1 MKNKLEEILSVLNTN
16 NEVNLSIF
24 LYQTR
29 RNKNPERYKIYK
41 MLIDAQIKNV
51 MINVVK
57 SEIKNFIELIE
68 DNDNKVLGYN
78 PDLEQDIFMIK
89 KSEIY
94 FLKKIWPYL
103 VEEEE
108 PEILEIEHFSN
119 KNINRA
125 WIVSVEYIRYGKE
138 ERIFLLQKFVKSQH
152 LTDKK
157 IAVVYINNEYKL
169 ISDKIV
175 EIGRNFETIILEDYI
190 ISKKLRDFE
199 YIFEFEIFYK
209 EKAGEFINEISNFDK
224 IQIIDEVKEKI
235 LEKIKTNKK
244 FAHKL
249 YSAYRNGYYEYI
261 DINKLKDLQKR
272 LSLRI
277 NIKNEKIIIDDQTN
291 LEDLL
296 RVLNDDFEKSLLTEN
311 EYVVHKKEKLK

>member
-78 PDLEQDIFMIK
+78 PDLEQDIFMIE

-125 WIVSVEYIRYGKE
+125 WIVSIEYIRYGKE

>member
-1 MKNKLEEILSVLNTN
+1 MRNKLEEILSVLNTN

-29 RNKNPERYKIYK
+29 RNKNPERYKTYK

-78 PDLEQDIFMIK
+78 PDLEQDIFMIE

-125 WIVSVEYIRYGKE
+125 WIVSIEYIRYGKE

-235 LEKIKTNKK
+235 LEKIKTNRK

-249 YSAYRNGYYEYI
+249 YSAYRNGYYKYI

>member
-1 MKNKLEEILSVLNTN
+1 
-16 NEVNLSIF
+16 
-24 LYQTR
+24 TR

-41 MLIDAQIKNV
+41 MLIDSQIKNV
-51 MINVVK
+51 MISVVK

-68 DNDNKVLGYN
+68 SNGNEVLDYN
-78 PDLEQDIFMIK
+78 PDLEQDIFKIE
-89 KSEIY
+89 KSEIN
-94 FLKKIWPYL
+94 FLKEVWPYL

-119 KNINRA
+119 KNTNRA
-125 WIVSVEYIRYGKE
+125 WIVSMEYIRYGKE

-152 LTDKK
+152 LADKK
-157 IAVVYINNEYKL
+157 IAVVYRNNEYKL
-169 ISDKIV
+169 ISGKIV
-175 EIGRNFETIILEDYI
+175 EIGRNFETIILGNYI
-190 ISKKLRDFE
+190 ISRKLRDFE
-199 YIFEFEIFYK
+199 YIFEFENFYK
-209 EKAGEFINEISNFDK
+209 EKASEFINEISNFDK
-224 IQIIDEVKEKI
+224 IQIADEVKEKI
-235 LEKIKTNKK
+235 LKKIETNKK

-249 YSAYRNGYYEYI
+249 YSAYKNGYYEHI

-272 LSLRI
+272 LSLGI
-277 NIKNEKIIIDDQTN
+277 NIKGEKIIIDDQTK